1 MNRNIYLYKCLCPKI
16 YEQFKNLNL
25 YRDYYFKIKYYLK
38 VSLRMQGSYKRL
50 KKLKASKDLT
60 QMVTTNRDF
69 LKD

>member
-1 MNRNIYLYKCLCPKI
+1 
-16 YEQFKNLNL
+16 
-25 YRDYYFKIKYYLK
+25 
-38 VSLRMQGSYKRL
+38 MQGSYKRL